1 MRAVKKEV
9 LKLIAT
15 WVPSSKDPQQVM
27 ANLIPPLLEAVL
39 GDYQN
44 SIPAARDPE
53 VLSTMT
59 AVVNS
64 LKVPALHML
73 GHSSPELHH

>member
-1 MRAVKKEV
+1 M
-9 LKLIAT
+9 T
-15 WVPSSKDPQQVM
+15 QVM
-27 ANLIPPLLEAVL
+27 TNLIPPLLEAVL

-64 LKVPALHML
+64 LKVRVDALVVCN
-73 GHSSPELHH
+73 G